1 MKKKT
6 GELFYSHTCTR
17 CAFSMFL
24 LHIEPSCLCTKLE
37 QNNIK
42 FRFVPASCTGE
53 LQPLDLSGND
63 EFKTKVQESFVTR
76 YSDEINQEMN
86 LGKSMKDIK
95 I

>member
-1 MKKKT
+1 MYT
-6 GELFYSHTCTR
+6 
-17 CAFSMFL
+17 
-24 LHIEPSCLCTKLE
+24 LCIFDVFAAHRTESFMEKLE

-63 EFKTKVQESFVTR
+63 EFKTKVRESFVTW